1 MHRLIN
7 LQHIYLFLQ
16 NMTMSDSSDC
26 LLPDDYQDWLTFS
39 SEGSSVTFEIPQ
51 VNGRNLKK
59 MIEVN
64 KK

>member
-1 MHRLIN
+1 
-7 LQHIYLFLQ
+7 
-16 NMTMSDSSDC
+16 MTMSDSSDC